1 MSDSGPPGP
10 APRWWTGRG
19 RQAAAATIALVLAV
33 SAAVAV
39 AVSRD
44 PAPRGISDG
53 PLLAAPAG
61 ADRVPAGRVVT
72 KLPRNCGVSD
82 ATAARLAPGSG
93 RDAEKGNVFR
103 QGGPGSCMWYSLDD
117 GKAKCGFCVGDFRN
131 ERVLYVDITLSKGR
145 RQSPI
150 TEAMQALSP
159 AGPDRAASPVP
170 PKLVEGLGEEAT
182 ARYSAEVE
190 TEGAEVGFRV
200 GNAVVSVRY
209 KGWDDVRGRRRT
221 IPEKTALD
229 GALAAAAET
238 ARSMGAA
245 ARPVL
250 SAVKNPVTPPL
261 RAVPKPCDTVPAPT
275 VDKVAREAYRR
286 RGSATLIT
294 TAAPAG
300 MSLDACVWN
309 ARTSRFANEGRS
321 RTLTVSLA
329 VAGERLPGL
338 GTFTATRQFLGVYQ
352 DQREGKSP
360 GLDAFT
366 GFTPL
371 TGPGER
377 AFAVTKVQRGAS
389 DGDVGLVVFQ
399 KRNVLVEVA
408 YQGSDEDV
416 PLTGRRLVDSAYTV
430 AVAVERSLRS

>member
-19 RQAAAATIALVLAV
+19 RQAAAGTIALVLAV
-33 SAAVAV
+33 SVAVAV
-39 AVSRD
+39 AASRD
-44 PAPRGISDG
+44 RAPEGISDG
-53 PLLAAPAG
+53 PLLTAPAG

-72 KLPRNCGVSD
+72 KLPRNCGVSA
-82 ATAARLAPGSG
+82 ATAARLAPGAD

-131 ERVLYVDITLSKGR
+131 ERVLYVDITLSTGR
-145 RQSPI
+145 LQAPI
-150 TEAMQALSP
+150 TEAMQALTP
-159 AGPDRAASPVP
+159 AEPNRAANPDP
-170 PKLVEGLGEEAT
+170 PALVEGLGEEAT
-182 ARYSAEVE
+182 ARYSAEIE
-190 TEGAEVGFRV
+190 TEGAVVDFRV

-238 ARSMGAA
+238 AKSMGTT

-261 RAVPKPCDTVPAPT
+261 RTIPKPCDTVADPT
-275 VDKVAREAYRR
+275 VDKVARGAYRR
-286 RGSATLIT
+286 RGSATLLT
-294 TAAPAG
+294 MAAPAG
-300 MSLDACVWN
+300 MSVDACTWN
-309 ARTSRFANEGRS
+309 ARTSRYSGEGRT

-338 GTFTATRQFLGVYQ
+338 GAFNATRQFLGVYQ
-352 DQREGKSP
+352 NQRAGKSP
-360 GLDAFT
+360 GADAFT

-377 AFAVTKVQRGAS
+377 AFAVTKVQRSAS
-389 DGDVGLVVFQ
+389 DGDVGIVIFQ

-408 YQGSDEDV
+408 YRGADEDV
-416 PLTGRRLVDSAYTV
+416 PLTGKRLVDSAYTV
-430 AVAVERSLRS
+430 AVAVERSLR

>member
-19 RQAAAATIALVLAV
+19 RQAAAGTIALVLAV
-33 SAAVAV
+33 SVAVAV
-39 AVSRD
+39 AASRD
-44 PAPRGISDG
+44 RAPEGISDG
-53 PLLAAPAG
+53 PLLTAPG
-61 ADRVPAGRVVT
+61 GPDRVPAGRVVT
-72 KLPRNCGVSD
+72 KLPRNCGVSA
-82 ATAARLAPGSG
+82 ATAARLAPGAD

-131 ERVLYVDITLSKGR
+131 ERVLYVDITLSTGR
-145 RQSPI
+145 LQAPI
-150 TEAMQALSP
+150 TEAMQALTP
-159 AGPDRAASPVP
+159 AEPNRAANPDP
-170 PKLVEGLGEEAT
+170 PALVEGLGEEAT
-182 ARYSAEVE
+182 ARYSAEIE
-190 TEGAEVGFRV
+190 TEGAVVGFRV

-238 ARSMGAA
+238 AKSMDTA

-250 SAVKNPVTPPL
+250 SPVKNPVTPPL
-261 RAVPKPCDTVPAPT
+261 RTVPKPCDTVTDPT
-275 VDKVAREAYRR
+275 VGKVARGAYRR
-286 RGSATLIT
+286 RGSATLLT
-294 TAAPAG
+294 MAAPAG
-300 MSLDACVWN
+300 MSVDACAWN
-309 ARTSRFANEGRS
+309 ARTSRYSGEGRT
-321 RTLTVSLA
+321 RTLTISLA
-329 VAGERLPGL
+329 VADERLPGL

-352 DQREGKSP
+352 NQRAGKSP
-360 GLDAFT
+360 GTDAFT

-377 AFAVTKVQRGAS
+377 AFAVTKVQRSAS
-389 DGDVGLVVFQ
+389 EGEVGLVIFQ

-408 YQGSDEDV
+408 YRGADEDV
-416 PLTGRRLVDSAYTV
+416 PLTGKRLVDSAYTV
-430 AVAVERSLRS
+430 AVAVERSLR